1 MNFRTWQV
9 PKPDETTAAKL
20 AAAIGAPGLL
30 ARILVARGL
39 DSPEKAMAFLTQD
52 APLSD
57 PFALKD
63 MDKAAARILKAVDAG
78 EPIVIFGDYDV
89 DGVTATAL
97 LFEHLRG
104 MGASVR
110 CKLPSRDEEGYGLTV
125 PIVESLAE
133 KGFKLIITVDNGV
146 SAVQEIKRA
155 AELGMDVVV
164 TDHHLPGEALPEAV
178 AVVDPARA
186 DDESPFKCLSGA
198 GVAFKLCAALDGCP
212 PEELL
217 EQCGDLAAIGTVADV
232 MPLVG
237 ENRTIVKHGLA
248 ALENCERPGLVA
260 LLEGC
265 GLGDRPVTAE
275 NISFALAPRLNAAG
289 RMETAATALQLLLC
303 EDFEKA
309 QALTERLNQ
318 ANADRQAAEQ
328 AILNEV
334 EAQIAADP
342 SRLRDRV
349 LLVWGEGFHP
359 GVIGIVASRLV
370 EKYGR
375 PAVVISVQ
383 NGEGKGSGRSVPG
396 FNLHGAISACA
407 PVLIRFG
414 GHAMAAG
421 LSVREEDIPALRRAI
436 NEYAAREHPVLQ
448 APPLR
453 LDAAVRLD
461 ALNVADV
468 ESLSYLAPC
477 GHENPA
483 PVFFLGDAVVDGT
496 FPVSDGKHTRVRLRQ
511 GGASIFAV
519 CFGTAP
525 AQLAYQPGDR
535 VDAALTLSVYE
546 GKNGPQLSARV
557 RALRPAGLP
566 DEAVRQAALYEAF
579 NCGASLT
586 KEEKR
591 LLLPDRAHIAS
602 LYRLIRQG
610 SVSAEDPLPLLA
622 RMGAENT
629 GRTLTGLK
637 ALRQLGLV
645 QVRRENGARRL
656 APAAVEGKK
665 DLSAAPILK
674 ALEA

>member
-1 MNFRTWQV
+1 
-9 PKPDETTAAKL
+9 
-20 AAAIGAPGLL
+20 
-30 ARILVARGL
+30 
-39 DSPEKAMAFLTQD
+39 
-52 APLSD
+52 
-57 PFALKD
+57 
-63 MDKAAARILKAVDAG
+63 
-78 EPIVIFGDYDV
+78 
-89 DGVTATAL
+89 
-97 LFEHLRG
+97 
-104 MGASVR
+104 
-110 CKLPSRDEEGYGLTV
+110 
-125 PIVESLAE
+125 
-133 KGFKLIITVDNGV
+133 
-146 SAVQEIKRA
+146 
-155 AELGMDVVV
+155 
-164 TDHHLPGEALPEAV
+164 
-178 AVVDPARA
+178 
-186 DDESPFKCLSGA
+186 
-198 GVAFKLCAALDGCP
+198 
-212 PEELL
+212 
-217 EQCGDLAAIGTVADV
+217 
-232 MPLVG
+232 MPLTG

-248 ALENCERPGLVA
+248 LLENCERPGLVA

-265 GLGDRPVTAE
+265 GLADKPVTSE

-289 RMETAATALQLLLC
+289 RMETASTALQLLLC

-309 QALTERLNQ
+309 QALTARLNQ

-328 AILNEV
+328 TILSEA

-342 SRLRDRV
+342 ARLRDRV

-370 EKYGR
+370 EKYAR
-375 PAVVISVQ
+375 PVLVISVQ

-421 LSVREEDIPALRRAI
+421 LSVKEENIPALRRAI
-436 NEYAAREHPVLQ
+436 NEFAAKEYPVLET
-448 APPLR
+448 PPLR

-461 ALNVADV
+461 SLTVADV

-483 PVFFLGDAVVDGT
+483 PVFFLQDAVVDGV
-496 FPVSDGKHTRVRLRQ
+496 FPVSDGKHTRLRLRQ
-511 GGASIFAV
+511 GNGSIFAA

-535 VDAALTLSVYE
+535 VDAALSLSVYE

-566 DEAVRQAALYEAF
+566 DEARWQAALYEAF

-586 KEEKR
+586 SEEKR
-591 LLLPDRAHIAS
+591 LLLPDRAHIAA
-602 LYRLIRQG
+602 LYRLIRQEG
-610 SVSAEDPLPLLA
+610 ASVDDLLPLLA
-622 RMGAENT
+622 RMGAQNT
-629 GRTLTGLK
+629 GRTLVGLK

-656 APAAVEGKK
+656 APAPVEGKRTFPPRPFSK
-665 DLSAAPILK
+665 LWRHDPWQTTSPMLI
-674 ALEA
+674 

>member
-9 PKPDETTAAKL
+9 PKPDEKTVAKL

-39 DSPEKAMAFLTQD
+39 ESPEKAMAFLTQD

-63 MDKAAARILKAVDAG
+63 MDKAVARILKAVDAG
-78 EPIVIFGDYDV
+78 EAIVIFGDYDV

-146 SAVQEIKRA
+146 SAVQEVRRA
-155 AELGMDVVV
+155 AELGVDVVV
-164 TDHHLPGEALPEAV
+164 TDHHLPGAVLPEAV

-232 MPLVG
+232 MPLTG

-248 ALENCERPGLVA
+248 LLENCERPGLVA

-265 GLGDRPVTAE
+265 GLADKPVTSE

-289 RMETAATALQLLLC
+289 RMETASTALQLLLC

-309 QALTERLNQ
+309 QALTARLNQ

-328 AILNEV
+328 A

-342 SRLRDRV
+342 ARLRDRV

-370 EKYGR
+370 EKYAR
-375 PAVVISVQ
+375 PVLVISVQ

-421 LSVREEDIPALRRAI
+421 LSVKEENIPALRRAI
-436 NEYAAREHPVLQ
+436 NEFAAKEYPVLET
-448 APPLR
+448 PPLR
-453 LDAAVRLD
+453 LDASVRLD
-461 ALNVADV
+461 SLTVADV

-483 PVFFLGDAVVDGT
+483 PVFFLQDAVVDGV
-496 FPVSDGKHTRVRLRQ
+496 FPVSDGKHTRLRLRQ
-511 GGASIFAV
+511 GNGSIFAA

-535 VDAALTLSVYE
+535 VDTALSLSVYE

-579 NCGASLT
+579 NRGASLT
-586 KEEKR
+586 SEEKR
-591 LLLPDRAHIAS
+591 LLLPDRAHIAA
-602 LYRLIRQG
+602 LYRLIRQEG
-610 SVSAEDPLPLLA
+610 ASVDDLLPLLA
-622 RMGAENT
+622 RMGAQNT
-629 GRTLTGLK
+629 GRTLVGLK

-656 APAAVEGKK
+656 APAPVEGKK

>member
-9 PKPDETTAAKL
+9 PKPDEKTVAKL

-39 DSPEKAMAFLTQD
+39 ESPEKAMAFLTQD

-63 MDKAAARILKAVDAG
+63 MDKAVARILKAVDAG
-78 EPIVIFGDYDV
+78 EAIVIFGDYDV

-146 SAVQEIKRA
+146 SAVQEVRRA
-155 AELGMDVVV
+155 AELGVDVVV
-164 TDHHLPGEALPEAV
+164 TDHHLPGAVLPEAV

-232 MPLVG
+232 MPLTG

-248 ALENCERPGLVA
+248 LLENCERPGLVA

-265 GLGDRPVTAE
+265 GLADKPVTSE

-289 RMETAATALQLLLC
+289 RMETASTALQLLLC

-309 QALTERLNQ
+309 QALTARLNQ

-328 AILNEV
+328 TILSEA

-342 SRLRDRV
+342 ARLRDRV

-370 EKYGR
+370 EKYAR
-375 PAVVISVQ
+375 PVLVISVQ

-407 PVLIRFG
+407 PMLIRFG
-414 GHAMAAG
+414 K
-421 LSVREEDIPALRRAI
+421 
-436 NEYAAREHPVLQ
+436 EYPVLET
-448 APPLR
+448 PPLR
-453 LDAAVRLD
+453 LDASVRLD
-461 ALNVADV
+461 SLTVADV

-483 PVFFLGDAVVDGT
+483 PVFFLQDAVVDGV
-496 FPVSDGKHTRVRLRQ
+496 FPVSDGKHTRLRLRQ
-511 GGASIFAV
+511 GNGSIFAA

-535 VDAALTLSVYE
+535 VDAALSLSVYE

-579 NCGASLT
+579 NRGASLT
-586 KEEKR
+586 SEEKR
-591 LLLPDRAHIAS
+591 LLLSDRAHIAA
-602 LYRLIRQG
+602 LYRLIRQEG
-610 SVSAEDPLPLLA
+610 ASVDDLLPLLA
-622 RMGAENT
+622 RMGAQNT
-629 GRTLTGLK
+629 GRTLVGLK

-656 APAAVEGKK
+656 APAPVEGKK